1 MTDLYEKSIHTLELP
16 RVLELLAEQAVSDGA
31 KARCLALRPSG
42 EEVEVLRRQAETTA
56 ARDMM
61 DLHGNPALANL
72 KPVDATL
79 QRAALGGALNNRELL
94 EVAAVLRTARNV
106 AAYSG
111 FGEKSTVLDPLFRS
125 LVPDQGLENRIT
137 GAILSEEEVADSASP
152 ALADIRRHIRSA
164 SGKAREVLQRLI
176 SSSASKYL
184 QEAIITIR
192 NDRFVVPVKAECR
205 GSVSGLIHDVSA
217 SGSTLF
223 VEPMAAVQANNEL
236 RELLSREEKEVA
248 RILAE
253 LSALAAQRREDI
265 LLDYDLLLQ
274 LDVIFA
280 RGKLSYA
287 MNGMPP
293 RLSHSGGFHFRKAR
307 HPLLDPKTAVPIDLR
322 LGEDFDTLVITGP
335 NTGGKTVTLKTAGL
349 LTLMAQCGLHLPVGD
364 DSSFSIFQAVLADIG
379 DEQSIEQSLST
390 FSSHITNIVEILAQA
405 GEDTLILFDEL
416 GAGTDPIEGA
426 ALAVAIIEEAR
437 SIGAR
442 VAATTHYAELKV
454 YAMTTPGVE
463 NASCEFNVETLQP
476 TYRLLIGVPGKSNAF
491 AISRRLGLPEHVIA
505 NAGGRIDRQNVQF
518 EDVLTRLEQQ
528 RQELEDQ
535 QREAEKLRRQLE
547 QDAAASAESRRA
559 IEEERAKVVDKARAE
574 AQQILDDARS
584 ASNRVFHELDG
595 MKKRQKQGQEA
606 GDTNAQRAE
615 LRRQLNQASQR
626 VGQSRSLPQPEPS
639 RPAQAGDTVELLS
652 LGTRAQVLSVGKD
665 GALQLKAGILT
676 ISATQDEVR
685 VVSAASAQPKKQPP
699 QRKGSTAHHQVTRSS
714 VGQELDIRGMTCDE
728 GVAMVER
735 FLDSAVMAHLTGVS
749 IIHGKGT
756 GVLRQAVHQYLKTCK
771 YVKRYRLGRFGEGED
786 GVTVVELK

>member
-31 KARCLALRPSG
+31 KERCLALRPSG

-61 DLHGNPALANL
+61 DLHGNPALSNL

-111 FGEKSTVLDPLFRS
+111 FGEKSTILDPLFRS

-137 GAILSEEEVADSASP
+137 GAILSEDEVADSASP

-205 GSVSGLIHDVSA
+205 GSVPGLIHDVSA

-293 RLSHSGGFHFRKAR
+293 KLSHSGGFHFRKAR

-364 DSSFSIFQAVLADIG
+364 DSSFSIFRAVLADIG

-426 ALAVAIIEEAR
+426 ALAVAIIEEAW

-518 EDVLTRLEQQ
+518 EDVLSRLEQQ
-528 RQELEDQ
+528 RQELENEQ
-535 QREAEKLRRQLE
+535 QEAAKLRRQLE
-547 QDAAASAESRRA
+547 QDAAAAEENRRA
-559 IEEERAKVVDKARAE
+559 LEEARDKVVDKARVE

-606 GDTNAQRAE
+606 GDANAQRAE
-615 LRRQLNQASQR
+615 LRRQLNQASQQ
-626 VGQSRSLPQPEPS
+626 VGQSRSLPQP
-639 RPAQAGDTVELLS
+639 
-652 LGTRAQVLSVGKD
+652 
-665 GALQLKAGILT
+665 
-676 ISATQDEVR
+676 
-685 VVSAASAQPKKQPP
+685 
-699 QRKGSTAHHQVTRSS
+699 
-714 VGQELDIRGMTCDE
+714 
-728 GVAMVER
+728 
-735 FLDSAVMAHLTGVS
+735 
-749 IIHGKGT
+749 
-756 GVLRQAVHQYLKTCK
+756 
-771 YVKRYRLGRFGEGED
+771 
-786 GVTVVELK
+786 